1 MTRPLVQGE
10 LSDSINHLGWG
21 TVIQRGDS
29 DLELDA
35 VEHCREMVE
44 KVVSDFEGGFPGGFK
59 TDRQEIKVTPG
70 TIPGLDDDR
79 AIRIAVTTN
88 LVFLN

>member
-1 MTRPLVQGE
+1 
-10 LSDSINHLGWG
+10 
-21 TVIQRGDS
+21 
-29 DLELDA
+29 
-35 VEHCREMVE
+35 MVE

-70 TIPGLDDDR
+70 TIPGLDGDR
-79 AIRIAVTTN
+79 AIRIAVTTS